1 MGTPKRK
8 RQLDDSAIADMSS
21 QGTHT
26 AEPSI
31 QSSVLSNLTQQDEAP
46 DSPTKRRKDSLTQL
60 RSDLRNFETAAS
72 RRPRRGTV
80 SQPLLEAP
88 ISLGSENLDG
98 TSNPQACHDSNVGDD
113 PLPQVSAWEVKG
125 SAEHHTPQR
134 DRTSERERTP
144 EQEPEQEPEAPATPL
159 PTPPQTVEKPS
170 SKNLPQSSPRRS
182 TRERRPPERY
192 QPHQVEQ
199 TTPTRTKPRAGR
211 LGANLKKGEP
221 ATVDQES
228 RVVRLKIPMSETQD
242 SDLSSSLTGS
252 FSFRSKSVESPD
264 RNAIDNNSFQEPET
278 FAQPRPEPIPA
289 DTQDLYSS
297 QNEPDVEAHA
307 TALQTSND
315 SPWGRLRTSSRISK
329 RDDVQNQAVI
339 NNQSWRTEP
348 TQPLNPTE
356 STCIQNSAI

>member
-8 RQLDDSAIADMSS
+8 RQLEDSAIADVFSH
-21 QGTHT
+21 GTHT
-26 AEPSI
+26 TEPST
-31 QSSVLSNLTQQDEAP
+31 QSSGLSNLTQQDEAP
-46 DSPTKRRKDSLTQL
+46 VSPTKRRKDSLT

-88 ISLGSENLDG
+88 ISFGSENLDG
-98 TSNPQACHDSNVGDD
+98 TSNPQAYHDSNVGDD
-113 PLPQVSAWEVKG
+113 PLSQVSAWEVKG

-134 DRTSERERTP
+134 DPTPERQRTP

-159 PTPPQTVEKPS
+159 PTPPQTVEKLS
-170 SKNLPQSSPRRS
+170 TKNLPQSSPRRS

-199 TTPTRTKPRAGR
+199 TTPTRTKSRAGR
-211 LGANLKKGEP
+211 LGANLKKGGP

-278 FAQPRPEPIPA
+278 FAQPRPDPILA
-289 DTQDLYSS
+289 DTQDLYSF
-297 QNEPDVEAHA
+297 QNEPDA

-315 SPWGRLRTSSRISK
+315 SPRGRLRTSSRISK
-329 RDDVQNQAVI
+329 HDDVQNQAVI
-339 NNQSWRTEP
+339 NNQSWRTET
-348 TQPLNPTE
+348 TQPLNPTK
-356 STCIQNSAI
+356 STCIRTSAI